1 MSEHTDD
8 HLELC
13 AAYAV
18 GSIDPKD
25 RQLLAEHLADGCLE
39 CEVALADFESSTVL
53 LAASAP
59 SVAPRPGLRAR
70 VLAAA
75 EKAKTEPERPVE
87 RPKPE
92 STPGRVEAR
101 AIPMPT
107 IVTPK
112 MTMPPWSWMA
122 AAAAFAVTTVILA
135 MITIG
140 MGGKLGEMKKEV
152 ESNRDALA
160 SISQQLELERQWS
173 SVLSAPDARTAVLNP
188 TAGSGLYAARGR
200 ATFDP
205 ASQRAVLVFENLKTP
220 PGRAYELW
228 AIVGSTPVSLGVIPT
243 DNDGGA
249 ILRVENAG
257 DPNQLNAFAV
267 SIEPPGGSG
276 NPNSPSGPLVMVGR
290 VAG

>member
-25 RQLLAEHLADGCLE
+25 RQLLAEHLSEGCLE

-59 SVAPRPGLRAR
+59 SIAPRPGLRAR
-70 VLAAA
+70 VLAAV

-87 RPKPE
+87 RPKPDAM
-92 STPGRVEAR
+92 PGRVEAR
-101 AIPMPT
+101 PIPIPT
-107 IVTPK
+107 MTRPK
-112 MTMPPWSWMA
+112 VTMPPWGWMA
-122 AAAAFAVTTVILA
+122 AAAAFAVTTVIFAMLA
-135 MITIG
+135 FS
-140 MGGKLGEMKKEV
+140 MGGRLAAMKKEV

-173 SVLSAPDARTAVLNP
+173 AVLSAPDARTAVLSP
-188 TAGSGLYAARGR
+188 TAGSGLFAARGR

-205 ASQRAVLVFENLKTP
+205 TSQRAVLVFENLKTP

-228 AIVGSTPVSLGVIPT
+228 AIVGSTPVSLGIIPT
-243 DNDGGA
+243 DNDGRA
-249 ILRVENAG
+249 VLRIENAG

-276 NPNSPSGPLVMVGR
+276 NPNSPSGPLMMVGR